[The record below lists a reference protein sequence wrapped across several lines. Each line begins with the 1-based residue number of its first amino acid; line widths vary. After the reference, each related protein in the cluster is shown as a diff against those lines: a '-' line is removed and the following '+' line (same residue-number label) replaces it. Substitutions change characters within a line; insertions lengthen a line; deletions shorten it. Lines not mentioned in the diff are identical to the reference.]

1 MVPGLC
7 LSTLC
12 TSHPLACVTHAGTGK
27 TTAVLEVI
35 LQEVA
40 RGSRVLAASASNIAV
55 DNLVE
60 RLAAAAPKLK
70 LVRLGHPARLL
81 PQVCWWVVVT
91 HTHLSVW
98 ERHVAVVMLLLCC
111 PCMQGVSL
119 TSRWRAHESAC
130 SQPVFCFV
138 LLAPACTPP
147 PANVQV
153 IDKSLEAQV
162 LKSDN
167 SSLARDCRRDMQQLN
182 R

>member
-1 MVPGLC
+1 MLRVFK
-7 LSTLC
+7 
-12 TSHPLACVTHAGTGK
+12 GTGK

-81 PQVCWWVVVT
+81 PQVCASVCGQIW
-91 HTHLSVW
+91 HTPHLVLRLLH
-98 ERHVAVVMLLLCC
+98 EIVAVAGVVPHVNHTCVLLCC
-111 PCMQGVSL
+111 CCVALVS
-119 TSRWRAHESAC
+119 H
-130 SQPVFCFV
+130 
-138 LLAPACTPP
+138 
-147 PANVQV
+147 QV

-162 LKSDN
+162 LKTDN
-167 SSLARDCRRDMQQLN
+167 SSLAKDCRRDMQQLN
-182 R
+182 RCVKMMWIRAAECVVRDDISPPGGPLSIV